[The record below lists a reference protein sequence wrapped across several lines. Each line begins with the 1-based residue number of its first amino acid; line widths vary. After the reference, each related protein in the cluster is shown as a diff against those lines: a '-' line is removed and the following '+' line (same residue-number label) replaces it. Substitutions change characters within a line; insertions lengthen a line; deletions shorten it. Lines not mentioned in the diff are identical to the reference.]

1 MMLSARLTVST
12 RQQRIPRR
20 GNMSQ
25 RSAITNF
32 DDGALTNPIALLPP
46 PSPRRRVLPLIHCL
60 WLAASRR
67 RTPVFLRARPANGM
81 TREVGEE
88 VARETASNRVT
99 DWPPQRYHRHQ
110 QQQQQRWTV
119 RAEFLTRLFG
129 RSVQAGCPT
138 HAVYKEDIR
147 WSVLLVSC
155 KRTIRISIFSQW
167 LCTCRETEVSKP
179 RIVSYLA
186 LRTSLPAGVS
196 SFISS

>member
-1 MMLSARLTVST
+1 MA
-12 RQQRIPRR
+12 P
-20 GNMSQ
+20 
-25 RSAITNF
+25 
-32 DDGALTNPIALLPP
+32 
-46 PSPRRRVLPLIHCL
+46 
-60 WLAASRR
+60 W
-67 RTPVFLRARPANGM
+67 RTPSLFSPPLSSSPSRSTVNSLFVAGGESAAHTGFLRARPANGM